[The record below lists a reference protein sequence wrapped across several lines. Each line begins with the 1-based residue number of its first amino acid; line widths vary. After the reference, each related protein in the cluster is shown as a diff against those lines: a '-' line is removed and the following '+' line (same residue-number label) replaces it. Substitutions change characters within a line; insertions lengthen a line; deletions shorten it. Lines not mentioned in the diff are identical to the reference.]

1 MNKALILVVEDDRNL
16 MESIRDILEIQDY
29 RVLTATNGQDAL
41 EVLHSLPTP
50 PDLIVSDIM
59 MPSMNGYEFFEAVR
73 NESRWLAIPF
83 IFLTAKADTSDVRA
97 GKSMG
102 ADEYVTKPF
111 DTEDLLI
118 AVDAKLRRHKELQQ
132 IQQSHIADIKRSILT
147 ILNHEFRTPLTYVV
161 AYADML
167 NRDASQLSY
176 EEIMNFLRGVNA
188 GADRLRRLV
197 ESFILLVELET
208 GEAEKTFQWRRRKT
222 TDLTAILNA
231 AVALE
236 QNPAAEK
243 GVELRVDHPS
253 SPLPAIVVDNDYLR
267 DAVARLVDNGIKF
280 SDKDG
285 CVVTVSAYSDGD
297 SVCILVSDQ
306 GRGIPEHELESIWEV
321 FYQIDREKY
330 EDQGPGAG
338 LPIVK
343 RIVDLHHGTVE
354 VYSQF
359 GEGSQFV
366 IRLPTVNN

>member
-1 MNKALILVVEDDRNL
+1 M
-16 MESIRDILEIQDY
+16 S
-29 RVLTATNGQDAL
+29 
-41 EVLHSLPTP
+41 
-50 PDLIVSDIM
+50 
-59 MPSMNGYEFFEAVR
+59 
-73 NESRWLAIPF
+73 
-83 IFLTAKADTSDVRA
+83 
-97 GKSMG
+97 
-102 ADEYVTKPF
+102 
-111 DTEDLLI
+111 
-118 AVDAKLRRHKELQQ
+118 
-132 IQQSHIADIKRSILT
+132 
-147 ILNHEFRTPLTYVV
+147 
-161 AYADML
+161 
-167 NRDASQLSY
+167 
-176 EEIMNFLRGVNA
+176 FLRGVNA

-208 GEAEKTFQWRRRKT
+208 GEAEKTFQWRRRRT
-222 TDLTAILNA
+222 TDLTTILNA

-243 GVELRVDHPS
+243 GVKLRIDHPAG
-253 SPLPAIVVDNDYLR
+253 PLPAVVVDNDYLR

-280 SDKDG
+280 SDKEG
-285 CVVTVSAYSDGD
+285 AVVTVSAYGDGD

-343 RIVDLHHGTVE
+343 RIVDLHHGSVE

-366 IRLPTVNN
+366 IRLPTVQ